1 MELIY
6 ILLIPVVVAALSLFP
21 TKGRDFAPLTT
32 ITGTAAV
39 FIASLHTALKASAGS
54 DVVAVE
60 GWLACD
66 AFGGLL
72 LLLVSFVGLTAAI
85 FSWGYTGRIA
95 GPNATVRVCRYYRR
109 YNLFLVSML
118 AVPVLSHISMVWI
131 AVELTTLLSVFLVS
145 FPNTPEAIEAAWK
158 YSVLTCMGAALALF
172 GILILYWG
180 MTISGG
186 GPFTWSGLLAAAP
199 KMPPA
204 LLQTGFLF
212 ILIGFG
218 TKAGLVPL
226 HTWLPDAHSQAPSPV
241 CALLSGVE
249 TSTALYAIMR
259 LIPAVQA
266 ITDGHSG
273 RWVLIFGLVSA
284 GFAAFLLIQVKEYK
298 RLFAFSTIEHMG
310 IILVAVGM
318 GGAGAYFGAT
328 YQILSHT
335 MAKSFCFF
343 AAGAAL
349 RVAGARDINS
359 VKGLIR
365 ESPLVGASLLLGA
378 LAISGAPPFAV
389 FLSEL
394 TILKAGVSSGQYV
407 ATGLLAL
414 FVVIAF
420 CGIMFHISR
429 MVFGKPMPHS
439 ESRPLPTSYATSL
452 SLAAIPVCLFGLY
465 IPGPLLELL
474 RLAANALGR

>member
-6 ILLIPVVVAALSLFP
+6 ILLVPVVAAALSWIP
-21 TKGRDFAPLTT
+21 TKVRSLAPLTT
-32 ITGTAAV
+32 ILGTVVV
-39 FIASLHTALKASAGS
+39 FIASLHAALKTSAGHN
-54 DVVAVE
+54 VVAIK
-60 GWLACD
+60 GWIACD
-66 AFGGLL
+66 ALGGLL
-72 LLLVSFVGLTAAI
+72 LLLVSFVGLTAAV
-85 FSWGYTGRIA
+85 FSWGYIGK
-95 GPNATVRVCRYYRR
+95 TVGSNGAERARRYYWR

-118 AVPVLSHISMVWI
+118 AVPVLSHVTLVWI

-145 FPNTPEAIEAAWK
+145 FPNTPEAVEAAWK
-158 YSVLTCMGAALALF
+158 YAVLTCMGAALALF

-180 MTISGG
+180 MTLSGG
-186 GPFTWSGLLAAAP
+186 GPLTWSGLVAAAP

-204 LLQTGFLF
+204 MLQTGFLF

-249 TSTALYAIMR
+249 TSTALYAILR
-259 LIPAVQA
+259 VTPAVQA
-266 ITDGHSG
+266 ISG
-273 RWVLIFGLVSA
+273 GTPEKWILIFGLVST

-298 RLFAFSTIEHMG
+298 RLFAFSTIKHMG
-310 IILVAVGM
+310 IILVAVGL
-318 GGAGAYFGAT
+318 GGAAADFGAI
-328 YQILSHT
+328 YQMVTHT
-335 MAKSFCFF
+335 VAKSFCFF

-349 RVAGARDINS
+349 RIAGARDINS
-359 VKGLIR
+359 VQGLIR
-365 ESPLVGASLLLGA
+365 ESPLVGVSLLLGA

-394 TILKAGVSSGQYV
+394 TILKAGVSTGQYLI
-407 ATGLLAL
+407 TGMLAL

-420 CGIMFHISR
+420 CGIMFHVSR
-429 MVFGKPMPHS
+429 MVFGKPMP
-439 ESRPLPTSYATSL
+439 RPGWPALPKSYAACL

-474 RLAANALGR
+474 RQAANALGR